1 MGIIMAQI
9 HKTRGIVGSI
19 LHTPITYHL
28 NMSVKMKANQINAAA
43 LANTAREV
51 IAMCDNKKYTIAKI
65 IAHWNLCVEQ
75 SGFTGTFDFPA
86 TGYIRKSALA
96 DDFARCALQL
106 DRIADDRY
114 PLTGESIHAADPRCD
129 DEGND
134 PREWCGNDIQAA
146 HTVALQANDWIDSLT
161 CSKAGADDAF
171 FQMIEDDHAEAL
183 AENKAIDTAGKVIAA
198 MRGSNILDIMPGICG
213 GMYRDGMSN
222 IMELSDTALR
232 VERNRAHTDALDI
245 DYCVEAVKE
254 GGGYLGGYVV
264 QNKDA
269 SFQVLGKRSTTGNP
283 LHATYFSED
292 DYQQGRMKQFCFNG
306 EIPVRLGE
314 AVLAVAE
321 LAK

>member
-1 MGIIMAQI
+1 MGFIMAQI

-19 LHTPITYHL
+19 LHAPITYHL
-28 NMSVKMKANQINAAA
+28 SMGVKMKTNQINAAA

-86 TGYIRKSALA
+86 TGYIRKSALV
-96 DDFARCALQL
+96 DDFSRCAQQL
-106 DRIADDRY
+106 DRIAADRD

-134 PREWCGNDIQAA
+134 PREWCGNDIEAA
-146 HTVALQANDWIDSLT
+146 
-161 CSKAGADDAF
+161 
-171 FQMIEDDHAEAL
+171 HAEAL
-183 AENKAIDTAGKVIAA
+183 EYNA
-198 MRGSNILDIMPGICG
+198 MRHVSKMTMPAV
-213 GMYRDGMSN
+213 MD
-222 IMELSDTALR
+222 A
-232 VERNRAHTDALDI
+232 AHTKALDI

-269 SFQVLGKRSTTGNP
+269 SFQILHKRTTTGNP
-283 LHATYFSED
+283 LKATYFSEE

-306 EIPVRLGE
+306 EIPVRLGA
-314 AVLAVAE
+314 AVLSVAE